1 MQQRQRVRWLAAAAV
16 AALAALSLAGCGQR
30 SKSLD
35 DEALARQLRT
45 MGSLSAETA
54 FLCDELRAG
63 HLKPSFV
70 AAHLQELRKDADKAQ
85 QEVAK
90 PAARMLEAQHARA
103 QALARQLQQSLHE
116 VALAQAG
123 PQAGLERQEQ
133 ALHALKTELDAL
145 EKQL

>member
-1 MQQRQRVRWLAAAAV
+1 MQQRQRLRWLAAAA
-16 AALAALSLAGCGQR
+16 ALAALSAAGCGR
-30 SKSLD
+30 SRSLD

-70 AAHLQELRKDADKAQ
+70 ATHLQELRKDADKAQ

-90 PAARMLEAQHARA
+90 PAAGMPEAQHARA
-103 QALARQLQQSLHE
+103 QALVQQLQQSLHE

-123 PQAGLERQEQ
+123 PQEGLQRQEQ
-133 ALHALKTELDAL
+133 ALLALKTEIDAL
-145 EKQL
+145 QKQ

>member
-1 MQQRQRVRWLAAAAV
+1 MKQRRRMRWLAAATAV
-16 AALAALSLAGCGQR
+16 AVLSIAGCGQQ
-30 SKSLD
+30 SHDLD
-35 DEALARQLRT
+35 EEALARQLRT

-90 PAARMLEAQHARA
+90 PAASMLAAQHVRA
-103 QALARQLQQSLHE
+103 QALAQQLRQALHE

-123 PQAGLERQEQ
+123 PQGGLERQEQ
-133 ALHALKTELDAL
+133 ALLALKTELDTL
-145 EKQL
+145 ERQL

>member
-1 MQQRQRVRWLAAAAV
+1 MRQRQRVPWLAAA

-30 SKSLD
+30 SEFLD
-35 DEALARQLRT
+35 EEALARQLRT

-85 QEVAK
+85 QEIAR
-90 PAARMLEAQHARA
+90 PAASLLEEQHARA
-103 QALARQLQQSLHE
+103 QALAQQLQQSLHE

-123 PQAGLERQEQ
+123 PQAGLERQGQ
-133 ALHALKTELDAL
+133 ALLALKTELDAL
-145 EKQL
+145 EQQL